1 MKKQVLIL
9 TTTHDFLG
17 KFEMENVKLL
27 QRMGYVVHYAA
38 RMEEPHY
45 ISDRERLERMG
56 VQIHS
61 IEIARSPYVLRDNQ
75 KALKQILKLIEL
87 YHFDILHCHTPV
99 GGVLGRLAGKL
110 SGDKNLTVI
119 YTAHGFHFYKQAP
132 LWNRLVYY
140 GIEKR
145 LARFTDI
152 LIVINEEDYRHA
164 KRFHLKKGG
173 KVYKI
178 PGIGLDR
185 NRFRPLSQNARKAF
199 RKKLGIQEED
209 FFLVS
214 VGELNENKNHRILLK
229 AFQIVK
235 ENYPDAGN
243 FRLGICGD
251 GFLRR
256 ELERQ
261 IQELGLDEMVSIYG
275 YCPKVW
281 EILGCAD
288 ASLFPSKREGLGMA
302 ALESLAMGIPVI
314 ASDNRGT
321 REYMEHKKNG
331 FVCHYEDAGGFAKG
345 ILTLKEMSK
354 RKREQMSRYCIAS
367 AEPFDKKYANA
378 VMKRIYLEVN
388 QKVERNFYE
397 KPCENQY
404 YYERV

>member
-56 VQIHS
+56 VQIHP

-185 NRFRPLSQNARKAF
+185 KRFRPLSENARKAF

>member
-56 VQIHS
+56 VQIHP

-185 NRFRPLSQNARKAF
+185 KRFRPLSQNARKAF

>member
-9 TTTHDFLG
+9 TTTHDFLR

-56 VQIHS
+56 VRIHP

-185 NRFRPLSQNARKAF
+185 KRFRPLSQNTRKAF

-256 ELERQ
+256 ELECQ

-321 REYMEHKKNG
+321 REYMEYKKNG